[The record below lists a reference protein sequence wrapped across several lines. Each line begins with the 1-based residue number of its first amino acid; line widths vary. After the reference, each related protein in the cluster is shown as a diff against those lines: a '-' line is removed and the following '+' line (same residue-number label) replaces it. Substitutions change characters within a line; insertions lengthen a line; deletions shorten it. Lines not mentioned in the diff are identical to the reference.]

1 MTINT
6 SIASSTTM
14 SMPPPSAFVPLF
26 VQSDLRQR
34 ASLSQADKDALVDAA
49 LNIALLPII
58 KTTGQVPT
66 PLPWNWDS
74 ASHYTAWKVYDFG
87 LKNKLCVRI
96 DIV

>member
-14 SMPPPSAFVPLF
+14 SMPPLSDFVPLF

-58 KTTGQVPT
+58 KATGQVPT

-87 LKNKLCVRI
+87 LKNKLCVRV

>member
-26 VQSDLRQR
+26 VQSDSRQR
-34 ASLSQADKDALVDAA
+34 SNLSQADKNAVVNAA
-49 LNIALLPII
+49 LNIALLPIV
-58 KTTGQVPT
+58 KATGQVPS
-66 PLPWNWDS
+66 PVPWNWDS
-74 ASHYTAWKVYDFG
+74 ASHYTAWKVYDFS
-87 LKNKLCVRI
+87 LKNKLCVRV